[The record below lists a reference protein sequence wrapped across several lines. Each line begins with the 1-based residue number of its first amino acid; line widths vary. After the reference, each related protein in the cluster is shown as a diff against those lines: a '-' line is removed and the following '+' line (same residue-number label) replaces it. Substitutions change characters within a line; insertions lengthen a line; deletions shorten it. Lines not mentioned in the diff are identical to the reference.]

1 MAETPPAQPVRP
13 AYTIP
18 IPPLPSRAHQ
28 QRRQTS
34 RSQPRQSLL
43 HQSFSFGPESLVQSS
58 ALNGPNNVGPSYFAP
73 HLGGGG
79 LADVQA
85 HHSDPN
91 ASVMAASPRTK
102 RTTRASTAAERRR
115 ADRNSIMSISSQQQ
129 SLPPQ
134 STPAVRQLRFGST
147 HTADGPGNDTQT
159 QAATELEDEELD
171 EEDWG
176 IVDRMRLWRHDA
188 MMQHLHDSA
197 VFWGD
202 KILSWTSESSLKQ
215 DAQYHHQVIDRWDVS
230 FACQIGDP
238 NDAFWLAQAYFLHQQ
253 YARAEQILTQP
264 FYLPGTRQQQN
275 KGKGRELNGKF
286 MSNLIGGGTK
296 DEFSPDVPAFDGES
310 EGGPVMLIDRSV
322 SCRYLA
328 AQCMVR
334 RSK

>member
-1 MAETPPAQPVRP
+1 MAETPPAQQLRA

-58 ALNGPNNVGPSYFAP
+58 ALNGPNNMGPPYLAP

-79 LADVQA
+79 LADVQG

-102 RTTRASTAAERRR
+102 RSTRATTAAERRR
-115 ADRNSIMSISSQQQ
+115 ADRSSIMSGVSIQQQ

-134 STPAVRQLRFGST
+134 STPAVRQLRFDST
-147 HTADGPGNDTQT
+147 QTADGPGNDTQT
-159 QAATELEDEELD
+159 QAATDLEEEELD
-171 EEDWG
+171 EEDWS

-202 KILSWTSESSLKQ
+202 KVLSWTSGS
-215 DAQYHHQVIDRWDVS
+215 H
-230 FACQIGDP
+230 P
-238 NDAFWLAQAYFLHQQ
+238 QQ
-253 YARAEQILTQP
+253 T
-264 FYLPGTRQQQN
+264 T
-275 KGKGRELNGKF
+275 
-286 MSNLIGGGTK
+286 T
-296 DEFSPDVPAFDGES
+296 
-310 EGGPVMLIDRSV
+310 
-322 SCRYLA
+322 
-328 AQCMVR
+328 
-334 RSK
+334 